1 MYSVAGEAAANAAGM
16 PIEKLVRNRIL
27 RPLGLTNTGFTMGE
41 MSDSPNHALPYMAAS
56 YEDAVAGRFIELPLD
71 GGAEKS
77 AAAGD
82 MYASVLDLARWG
94 QVIMK
99 EGLYNGKQVLS
110 KEGIA
115 ATLTAH
121 TIFTPAIRD
130 PDVGLSVQ
138 YGMGWGLGSYKGN
151 NLYQHSKASQRDR
164 LSCRPL
170 SRSVGGLMMGVSTL
184 SFYVLNRWSCLWLH
198 HRLGNL
204 PECRAGGSCLDQ
216 LRSDCFAYVRETASG
231 GRNPWSSQVP

>member
-41 MSDSPNHALPYMAAS
+41 MSKNPNHALPYMAAS

-82 MYASVLDLARWG
+82 MYATVLDLARWG
-94 QVIMK
+94 QVVMK
-99 EGLYNGKQVLS
+99 EGLHNGKQVLS

-121 TIFTPAIRD
+121 TIFTPALRD
-130 PDVGLSVQ
+130 PDMGLSVQ

-151 NLYQHSKASQRDR
+151 NFYQHSKASRRDR
-164 LSCRPL
+164 LSH
-170 SRSVGGLMMGVSTL
+170 RSLLRSDVEPMISVSTL
-184 SFYVLNRWSCLWLH
+184 AFFMY
-198 HRLGNL
+198 
-204 PECRAGGSCLDQ
+204 
-216 LRSDCFAYVRETASG
+216 
-231 GRNPWSSQVP
+231 